1 MEKKDLGEMFMAC
14 FRLPVEGE
22 TVKSMNCGQIIDII
36 QKDYPTLENTVGNK
50 VRLGKLVSSLG
61 FKHKNHSQI
70 QYYEVVP
77 LKAA

>member
-36 QKDYPTLENTVGNK
+36 QKDYPTLENTMGNRVK
-50 VRLGKLVSSLG
+50 LGKTITALG
-61 FKHKNHSQI
+61 FEHKEHSHVA
-70 QYYEVVP
+70 YYKVVP
-77 LKAA
+77 LKVA